1 MPELSGGARAAP
13 AGGRPGLAPLL
24 ADTQV
29 TCGARKAGPGT
40 RSQRCWPG
48 RGGANPPPPA
58 APAAAPRPPPPAAHL
73 RPRAPSADSR
83 PPARPTAPAALTAHR
98 RDCPRGRGRGGGG
111 GGGRGRGRGAGL
123 ARRMGSVR
131 GGCGSGGGRRTL
143 DPAARAPPHA
153 RPSALRGLR
162 LAERAGPGSPRP
174 GWPRGPPVRAP
185 AGRGFREPRRG
196 RRPLWRPARA
206 AACGAGCAERRAPG
220 GGVPEGGPGS
230 PWGRRASRGDRDPV
244 AKRVRGRVWPGAGR
258 CSRSPAPDPGHPRRA
273 PLRLPRPRP
282 GSAPPLAGPGK
293 EATARGLSLR
303 EAGARIFNPADAP
316 DLRPE
321 KGGGAV
327 QTRVRRR
334 WLREGRLAASAGSWE
349 RLGLAG
355 ASPGRGRLSPR
366 NGESGSVFPAS
377 AQGLASRL
385 RSAQPRRGLRRASPL
400 ASQNMGS
407 PCRLPPHRA
416 SPKPQVPA
424 LRNLS

>member
-1 MPELSGGARAAP
+1 
-13 AGGRPGLAPLL
+13 
-24 ADTQV
+24 
-29 TCGARKAGPGT
+29 
-40 RSQRCWPG
+40 
-48 RGGANPPPPA
+48 
-58 APAAAPRPPPPAAHL
+58 
-73 RPRAPSADSR
+73 
-83 PPARPTAPAALTAHR
+83 
-98 RDCPRGRGRGGGG
+98 
-111 GGGRGRGRGAGL
+111 
-123 ARRMGSVR
+123 MGSVR

-385 RSAQPRRGLRRASPL
+385 RKNVPGSSSRCRPRPRRDPGGRSRLQHGANPACPVDGRGPFVVAWATQVGGGEPCRALVSGT
-400 ASQNMGS
+400 ARQG
-407 PCRLPPHRA
+407 RLPPEKGGHESPSHVTFVGADFGLVCAPRA
-416 SPKPQVPA
+416 RQRLPSPASLLVGGALPCARAGRDQREPRNQVGPP
-424 LRNLS
+424 RPSNRR

>member
-1 MPELSGGARAAP
+1 MLAGARRREPAAS
-13 AGGRPGLAPLL
+13 
-24 ADTQV
+24 
-29 TCGARKAGPGT
+29 
-40 RSQRCWPG
+40 RSPR
-48 RGGANPPPPA
+48 RSAPPA
-58 APAAAPRPPPPAAHL
+58 AARGSPAPPRAERRQQAPRP
-73 RPRAPSADSR
+73 
-83 PPARPTAPAALTAHR
+83 AHR
-98 RDCPRGRGRGGGG
+98 SRRTHRSQARLPPGPGP
-111 GGGRGRGRGAGL
+111 GRGRGRRQGAG
-123 ARRMGSVR
+123 AGAQGSP
-131 GGCGSGGGRRTL
+131 GAWAPSAAGAA
-143 DPAARAPPHA
+143 PAAGGAHWTRPRAPRPTPVRQPCA
-153 RPSALRGLR
+153 ACDWPSAP
-162 LAERAGPGSPRP
+162 GPASPRP

-196 RRPLWRPARA
+196 RCPLWRPARA

-282 GSAPPLAGPGK
+282 GSTPPLAGPGK

-355 ASPGRGRLSPR
+355 ASPGRGSLSPR

-385 RSAQPRRGLRRASPL
+385 RSAQLRRASPL